1 MLQPLSSL
9 VLTCLLAASLPSA
22 AVDASAMRPPAGAK
36 VAIVVFADL
45 ECPECAHAYPL
56 VQDAASAHKIPIVL
70 HDFPLPRHNWGFDA
84 AVWARYFDQTSADL
98 GSAFRK
104 FIYANQSQ
112 ITRENLQQW
121 VQKFGDDNKATVTLP
136 NDPQGKLA
144 EQVKSDFA
152 LGQRIGIEHSL
163 TLWVVSNSAV
173 SQPLVEEIKDRA
185 QLDQLIEDMLKKAQ
199 SASVKNMK
207 GAAPKKSLAKNTRKA
222 G

>member
-1 MLQPLSSL
+1 MRQPLRSFA
-9 VLTCLLAASLPSA
+9 LTCLLAASLPSVA
-22 AVDASAMRPPAGAK
+22 ADASALKPPAGAK

-45 ECPECAHAYPL
+45 ECPDCAHAYPL
-56 VQDAASAHKIPIVL
+56 IWDAAGAHKIPVVL
-70 HDFPLPRHNWGFDA
+70 HDFPLPRHNWGFEA

-98 GSAFRK
+98 GNAFRK
-104 FIYANQSQ
+104 FIYANQAQ
-112 ITRENLQQW
+112 VTRESLQQW
-121 VQKFGDDNKATVTLP
+121 VQKFGDDNKASVTLP
-136 NDPQGKLA
+136 NDPDGRLA
-144 EQVKSDFA
+144 EQVKADFA

-163 TLWVVSNSAV
+163 TLWVVSNSQV

-199 SASVKNMK
+199 AASVKNIK